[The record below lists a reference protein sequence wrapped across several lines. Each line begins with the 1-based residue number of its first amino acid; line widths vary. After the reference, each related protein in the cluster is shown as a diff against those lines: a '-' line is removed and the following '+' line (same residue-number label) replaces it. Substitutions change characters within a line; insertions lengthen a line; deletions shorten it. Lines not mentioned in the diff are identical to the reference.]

1 MAPETD
7 ASSLIISR
15 HCSDMGQQADVDDD
29 VDEAKHQQVLTPL
42 GGTLGGAAGVQ
53 HHPGEYRVQPL
64 RLTRRTFSDQKLD
77 LTDLRMISL
86 PFITILSII
95 R

>member
-29 VDEAKHQQVLTPL
+29 EVLTPL